1 MVSTDHSIILYRL
14 WSLASPLTAGATLP
28 PGQPRGIH
36 LFDQIGLLRRQIV
49 CLRAIKRK
57 TGARGLRSIIEHAL
71 LDIMFELPGM
81 KDVSKV
87 VVDEKTV
94 IGEGKPLLI
103 YAEQAK
109 AAG

>member
-1 MVSTDHSIILYRL
+1 MEGVDLEFREE
-14 WSLASPLTAGATLP
+14 ALTAIAN
-28 PGQPRGIH
+28 
-36 LFDQIGLLRRQIV
+36 
-49 CLRAIKRK
+49 RAIKRK

-94 IGEGKPLLI
+94 AGEGKPLLI